1 MVIVWT
7 VLFAAGLVVGTV
19 LIHYEVLR
27 GTSRLVTTVPVAA
40 RSRMLLVLAGIFIA
54 HLIEVCL
61 YALAYSMM
69 SDHLGLGSFE
79 GAAAGTFAD
88 FFYFSITCYTT
99 LGLGD
104 IFPTGPMRVIA
115 GIEALNGFVLIG
127 WSTSFTYLAM
137 ERFWREAKASRSS

>member
-1 MVIVWT
+1 MVVVLT
-7 VLFAAGLVVGTV
+7 VLFAAALVVGTV

-27 GTSRLVTTVPVAA
+27 GTSRLVTAVPAAA
-40 RSRMLLVLAGIFIA
+40 RRRILLVLAGIFIA

-61 YALAYSMM
+61 YALAYFLM

-79 GAAAGTFAD
+79 GAAADTFVD

-104 IFPTGPMRVIA
+104 IFPTGPMRIIA
-115 GIEALNGFVLIG
+115 GVEALNGFVLIG

-137 ERFWREAKASRSS
+137 ERFWRETTASRSS

>member
-1 MVIVWT
+1 MVVIWT
-7 VLFAAGLVVGTV
+7 ALLAASLVIATV

-27 GTSRLVTTVPVAA
+27 ATSRFVTSVAIAA
-40 RSRMLLVLAGIFIA
+40 RSRILLVLVGIFIA
-54 HLIEVCL
+54 HLLEVSL
-61 YALAYSMM
+61 YAFAYLLM
-69 SDHLGLGSFE
+69 SDHFGLGSVRGMTGGGFV
-79 GAAAGTFAD
+79 D

-104 IFPTGPMRVIA
+104 VFPSGAMRIVA

-137 ERFWREAKASRSS
+137 ERFWKEADRPPTA

>member
-1 MVIVWT
+1 MVFVWT
-7 VLFAAGLVVGTV
+7 AFFAVALVIATV

-27 GTSRLVTTVPVAA
+27 ATSRLVTTVPIAA
-40 RSRMLLVLAGIFIA
+40 RTRILLVLAGIFTA
-54 HLIEVCL
+54 HILEVCL
-61 YALAYSMM
+61 YALAYMLM
-69 SDHLGLGSFE
+69 SEHLALGSVQ
-79 GAAAGTFAD
+79 GASAGAFAD

-104 IFPTGPMRVIA
+104 VFPSGAMRIIA

-137 ERFWREAKASRSS
+137 ERFWREAKKPPAP

>member
-1 MVIVWT
+1 MVF
-7 VLFAAGLVVGTV
+7 VLTAIFAVALVVATV

-27 GTSRLVTTVPVAA
+27 GTSRLVTTAPIAA
-40 RSRMLLVLAGIFIA
+40 RTRILLVLAGIFTA
-54 HLIEVCL
+54 HILEVCL
-61 YALAYSMM
+61 YALAYMLM
-69 SDHLGLGSFE
+69 SDHLGLGSVR
-79 GAAAGTFAD
+79 GASTGSFAD

-104 IFPTGPMRVIA
+104 VFPSGAMRIIA

-137 ERFWREAKASRSS
+137 ERFWRETKKPPPA